1 MTLTTGMIAAGSALA
16 VLGLLML
23 GYCIMRALAIRRN
36 GEAETATQEM
46 RTLVAINMAGVGIA
60 FIGLGL
66 VLVGVIL

>member
-23 GYCIMRALAIRRN
+23 GYCIMRALAIRRS
-36 GEAETATQEM
+36 GEAETAGQEM